1 MSGLLGEVVKKYPN
15 RPALYYEEKCWN
27 FREVRQEV
35 DAWVNFLQ
43 QKIGAKQTRVALFSR
58 NSEKLYFIILAL
70 WELDKELVFLN
81 RHLSKEEI
89 LYQIETADVHFLLA
103 EMDECSKLKEFPV
116 EIIPIALPNS
126 TEQNHSELHKKGDF
140 SPNHTASIMFT
151 SGTTGRPKGVVQ
163 RFCHHLSNAKATIM
177 SMKVT
182 PFDCWACCVPLFHVS
197 GLSILMRQLLSGC
210 SIRLYAKFA
219 PETISQDL
227 QQGNVT
233 LISLVNVMLQE
244 LLRIYPSVGYA
255 SNFRTV
261 LLGGSPASLELLTE
275 CQEKNIAVIQ
285 SYGMSETCSQIV
297 ALSFQDA
304 KEKIGSSGKPLPGVQ
319 LQIRVGNR
327 EAKAFEVGE
336 IVVKSSS
343 IIEEYLLNN
352 QNNACKS
359 HMEDGWF
366 QTGDIGYLDTEG
378 FLYVKARLSELI
390 ISGGENIYPA
400 EVENCVMSYPDIEE
414 AAVIGEKDS
423 KWGAVPVVYY
433 RAKKQIETEKLVH
446 FISDKLASFK
456 VPKKYYQIEKMP
468 RTASGKIAKRL
479 LKKER

>member
-1 MSGLLGEVVKKYPN
+1 MSSLLGEVVKKYPN
-15 RPALYYEEKCWN
+15 RPALYYEEKCWD

-35 DAWVNFLQ
+35 DEWAHFLQ
-43 QKIGAKQTRVALFSR
+43 QRIGEKQIRVALFSR

-70 WELDKELVFLN
+70 WELGKELVFLN

-103 EMDECSKLKEFPV
+103 ETEECSKLRELPV
-116 EIIPIALPNS
+116 EVIPIALPKS
-126 TEQNHSELHKKGDF
+126 IEQKQDELNKKVEF
-140 SPNHTASIMFT
+140 SQNHTASIMFT

-163 RFCHHLSNAKATIM
+163 RFYHHLSNAKATVM

-182 PFDCWACCVPLFHVS
+182 TFDCWACCVPLFHVS

-210 SIRLYAKFA
+210 SVRLYAKFD

-227 QQGNVT
+227 EQGKVT
-233 LISLVNVMLQE
+233 LISLVNIMLQE
-244 LLRIYPSVGYA
+244 LLRRYPNAGYA

-261 LLGGSPASLELLTE
+261 LLGGSPVSLELLKE
-275 CQEKNIAVIQ
+275 CQEKSIAVIQ

-319 LQIRVGNR
+319 LQIRVENR
-327 EAKAFEVGE
+327 EAEAFEVGE

-352 QNNACKS
+352 QSVVCKS
-359 HMEDGWF
+359 LMEDGWF
-366 QTGDIGYLDTEG
+366 QTGDVGYLDTEG

-400 EVENCVMSYPDIEE
+400 EVENCVMSYPGIEE
-414 AAVIGEKDS
+414 AAVIGEKNS
-423 KWGAVPVVYY
+423 KWGAVPVLYY
-433 RAKKQIETEKLVH
+433 CAKKPIETEKLVH

-456 VPKKYYQIEKMP
+456 VPKKYYRIEKMP
-468 RTASGKIAKRL
+468 RTASGKMAKRL

>member
-1 MSGLLGEVVKKYPN
+1 MSSLLGEAVKKYSN

-27 FREVRQEV
+27 FKEVRQEV
-35 DAWVNFLQ
+35 DVWVDFLQ
-43 QKIGAKQTRVALFSR
+43 QRIDAKQTRVALYSR
-58 NSEKLYFIILAL
+58 NSEKLYFVVLAL
-70 WELDKELVFLN
+70 WELGKELVFLN

-89 LYQIETADVHFLLA
+89 LYQIEIADVHFLLA
-103 EMDECSKLKEFPV
+103 EKDEYSKLKEFPV
-116 EIIPIALPNS
+116 EVMPIALPKNI
-126 TEQNHSELHKKGDF
+126 ERNQNKLDKKVEFD
-140 SPNHTASIMFT
+140 PDHTASIMFT
-151 SGTTGRPKGVVQ
+151 SGTTGKPKGVVQ
-163 RFCHHLSNAKATIM
+163 RFCHHLSNAKATVM

-182 PFDCWACCVPLFHVS
+182 SLDCWACCVPLFHVS

-210 SIRLYAKFA
+210 SIRLYAKFN
-219 PETISQDL
+219 PEIISADL
-227 QQGNVT
+227 QQGKAT

-244 LLRIYPSVGYA
+244 LLSMYPRAGYA
-255 SNFRTV
+255 SDFRTV
-261 LLGGSPASLELLTE
+261 LLGGSPVSLALLKE

-319 LQIRVGNR
+319 LQIRVKNR
-327 EAKAFEVGE
+327 EADAFEVGE

-343 IIEEYLLNN
+343 IIEEYLLNSSTV
-352 QNNACKS
+352 ACKS
-359 HMEDGWF
+359 RMEDGWF
-366 QTGDIGYLDTEG
+366 ETGDVGYLDAEG

-400 EVENCVMSYPDIEE
+400 EVENCVMSYPGIEE
-414 AAVIGEKDS
+414 AAVIGEKNW
-423 KWGAVPVVYY
+423 KWGAVPVLYY
-433 RAKKQIETEKLVH
+433 SAKKKIEIEKLTS
-446 FISDKLASFK
+446 FISGKLASFK
-456 VPKKYYQIEKMP
+456 VPKKYYQIEKLP